1 MAHAV
6 IQEPFNARTQ
16 LHRSLEDL
24 KAEQGAMWSP
34 RDWQQQETSATLRL
48 VEQRPRA
55 GSPRRL
61 TEAAG
66 AMEGR
71 SVWCHCQRYHAKQR
85 EEREDILWP
94 LPPVCPPALHLTL
107 AGASQQVSLEKVVS
121 RGRPVTSSRPK
132 AGAGLEGDALLASSV
147 LAQCICRSS
156 RASLP
161 RG

>member
-6 IQEPFNARTQ
+6 KQEPFNARTQ
-16 LHRSLEDL
+16 LQRSLEDP
-24 KAEQGAMWSP
+24 KAKQGAVWLP
-34 RDWQQQETSATLRL
+34 RDWRQWETRATLRL

-71 SVWCHCQRYHAKQR
+71 PVWCRCQRYHPKQR
-85 EEREDILWP
+85 EEREEIVRP
-94 LPPVCPPALHLTL
+94 LPPVRPPALHLTL
-107 AGASQQVSLEKVVS
+107 AGAGRQVSLEKVAS
-121 RGRPVTSSRPK
+121 RGRPVTSSRPE
-132 AGAGLEGDALLASSV
+132 AGAGLEGDALLASFV
-147 LAQCICRSS
+147 LARCVYRSS